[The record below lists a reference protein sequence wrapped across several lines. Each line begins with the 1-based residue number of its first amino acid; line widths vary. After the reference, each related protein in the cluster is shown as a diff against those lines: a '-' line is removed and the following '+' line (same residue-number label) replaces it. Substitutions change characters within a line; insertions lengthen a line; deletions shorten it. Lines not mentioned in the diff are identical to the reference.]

1 MSCLL
6 LSQWNRRLQQANQRL
21 LKNQIPHISTKNG
34 IPCPIG
40 TDVVFE
46 MTVVCKC
53 FECPR
58 PSVKMAVYAS
68 ANQSRDWVTWARHV
82 AKRFYARSSA
92 QAGGVIQLNK
102 YLKSDIVRGRCS
114 KREALLD
121 KKWVPRSEVELCIKE
136 FEHEYWQG
144 QGDNAGNEHS
154 YVEGVS
160 RALHDLRR
168 FIMTWGS
175 LLYRVW
181 Q

>member
-21 LKNQIPHISTKNG
+21 LKNQILHISTKNG

-46 MTVVCKC
+46 MTVVCKY

-92 QAGGVIQLNK
+92 QVGGVIQLNK
-102 YLKSDIVRGRCS
+102 YLKSDIVRGRYMRTS
-114 KREALLD
+114 GTSRQEVGA
-121 KKWVPRSEVELCIKE
+121 KKWSWAVYKRIWTCVLTGTGRQCER
-136 FEHEYWQG
+136 
-144 QGDNAGNEHS
+144 
-154 YVEGVS
+154 
-160 RALHDLRR
+160 RALVRWGRRQSLHDLRR